1 MPCAVALAAP
11 PWPWGILRRVDAHA
25 LECYRRAGRIAAECR
40 EWARQAIQPGV
51 EVRAVLET
59 IEAMI
64 RSREG
69 EPGFPAQSSRN
80 HVAAHYCSPPQDDM
94 RYAEGD
100 CVKVDLGV
108 HVDGYVA
115 DTACSIDLSHDKRW
129 TPLVKASSDALAA
142 AIATVGVGVAVSDL
156 GAAIERTILA
166 AGFNP
171 VRNLTGHGLG
181 RWKVHTPPQIPN
193 HPEPGGGRLKADM
206 VFAIEPFASTGRGY
220 ISERGKAEVFMLV
233 RPPLRAKGLDREILR
248 DLEAWRGL
256 PVARRYF
263 LHRDPELVDD
273 TLNKL
278 ARQGCLMRYPP
289 LVEEDGVMVTQTE
302 HSIYLSEQG
311 VEILTA

>member
-1 MPCAVALAAP
+1 ME
-11 PWPWGILRRVDAHA
+11 AHA
-25 LECYRRAGRIAAECR
+25 LECYRKAGKIAAQCR

-51 EVRAVLET
+51 EVRWVLET

-64 RSREG
+64 RERGG

-80 HVAAHYCSPPQDDM
+80 HVAAHYCSPPLDDM
-94 RYAEGD
+94 RYQDGD
-100 CVKVDLGV
+100 CTKVDLGV

-115 DTACSIDLSHDKRW
+115 DTACTVDLSKDGRW
-129 TPLVKASSDALAA
+129 TPLIKSSADALAA
-142 AIATVGVGVAVSDL
+142 AIAAIGDGVPVSDL

-166 AGFNP
+166 AGYNP

-193 HPEPGGGRLKADM
+193 YPETGGGRLKAGM

-220 ISERGKAEVFMLV
+220 ITERGKAEVFMMV
-233 RPPLRAKGLDREILR
+233 RPPLKAKGLDRDILR
-248 DLEAWRGL
+248 DIESWRGL

-263 LHRDPELVDD
+263 GTRAAELVDD
-273 TLNKL
+273 TLSKL

-289 LVEEDGVMVTQTE
+289 LVEEDGVMVAQTE
-302 HSIYLSEQG
+302 HSIYLSASG